1 MKYIPSGYWHSIRY
15 TSFRYSIFEEG
26 GKLWQAQTILFHT
39 VFMTLL
45 QTYFLR
51 WKPAQS
57 WSPSGHS
64 WSACSSCTW
73 ISRQPRSACSILQPL
88 LSAASC
94 FTSQTASSQ
103 SRAKPNKSRLAWCF
117 FPKTNIL
124 WKATG
129 DTEVVRWVTFETM
142 SPSGPLLHRQLF
154 YRPWYDTGDGS
165 LCQLF
170 TMDTFS
176 WKYGKSWQGK
186 PSPVSTRKETSDQP
200 CDSE

>member
-26 GKLWQAQTILFHT
+26 GKLWQTQTILFHT
-39 VFMTLL
+39 VFMT
-45 QTYFLR
+45 
-51 WKPAQS
+51 
-57 WSPSGHS
+57 
-64 WSACSSCTW
+64 ACSSCTW